1 MMPKKTTKEKELVGV
16 IGVRVSKAV
25 KRKVEAAAKNDLRS
39 VSNWIY
45 FAILDRLER
54 GRNG

>member
-1 MMPKKTTKEKELVGV
+1 MPKKTTKEKELVGV

-25 KRKVEAAAKNDLRS
+25 KRAVVAAAKNDFRS
-39 VSNWIY
+39 VSTWVY
-45 FAILDRLER
+45 LAILDRLKR

>member
-1 MMPKKTTKEKELVGV
+1 MPKKTTKEKELVGV

-25 KRKVEAAAKNDLRS
+25 KRRVEAAAKNDLRS